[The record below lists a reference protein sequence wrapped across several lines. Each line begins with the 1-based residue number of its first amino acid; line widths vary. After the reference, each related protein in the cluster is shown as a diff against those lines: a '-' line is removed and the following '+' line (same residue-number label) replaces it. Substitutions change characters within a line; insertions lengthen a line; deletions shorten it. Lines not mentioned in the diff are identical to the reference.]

1 MKKQKSP
8 FGLAVYKFLNDT
20 GMTVSELASDAGVKE
35 TTLRAAVYGK
45 TPGNKVV
52 PAVLSY
58 MDSRKKKEAAG

>member
-1 MKKQKSP
+1 MKKQKSA
-8 FGLAVYKFLNDT
+8 FGLKVYKFLNDT
-20 GMTVSELASDAGVKE
+20 GMTVSELANDAGVKE

-58 MDSRKKKEAAG
+58 MDSRKKEAAG